1 MGRIID
7 VEEPLIEFFIFFGF
21 FPIVKYQRYDTGSY
35 NTQRGIKPV
44 QDRIPKQHGID
55 PICQGDEILYID
67 QPEQCGEHTVCTA
80 FFNKIAATAKRT
92 AQSQKMVNRTN
103 PKISRFFFHGSIPLS
118 MTQKMRKQI
127 KRVKMIFS

>member
-44 QDRIPKQHGID
+44 QDRITKRHGID

-67 QPEQCGEHTVCTA
+67 QPEQCGEHTVCTCL
-80 FFNKIAATAKRT
+80 FTGT
-92 AQSQKMVNRTN
+92 
-103 PKISRFFFHGSIPLS
+103 IPGLF
-118 MTQKMRKQI
+118 QQNCR
-127 KRVKMIFS
+127 